1 VRSSGERWDGRGYPD
16 GLRGEEIPRGSRVIA
31 VCGAYAAMISERPHS
46 VAMRPERA
54 LEELRLGAGSQ
65 FDPEVVAAF
74 ERLVRAPDR
83 RPGSRDSGP
92 AAPRRPGSR

>member
-1 VRSSGERWDGRGYPD
+1 VPVARLVRSSGERWDGRGFPD

-31 VCGAYAAMISERPHS
+31 VCGAYESMISERPHS

-54 LEELRLGAGSQ
+54 LEELGQGAGSQ

-74 ERLVRAPDR
+74 EQLARHPGLRLPSAD
-83 RPGSRDSGP
+83 
-92 AAPRRPGSR
+92 